1 MYLILMQFGKQY
13 LAITC
18 IANVLLSWKKL
29 LWLSYAREVME
40 QGSSKYQHH
49 NTGYVVKDRGDAKN
63 EDGKPKTPKKEK

>member
-1 MYLILMQFGKQY
+1 MSF
-13 LAITC
+13 LAG
-18 IANVLLSWKKL
+18 KKL